1 MRAQK
6 RVIKHVRMSVL
17 LCLAVLAPQL
27 ASPADTTPDATIDES
42 LDHLVVKK
50 WLQWNHQA
58 VSQAFGAAPAKPYQV
73 TVNASDYRSNSLVPW
88 GQVNRG
94 KLTNKIRLV
103 INPDA
108 TYEQL
113 MGDWTAYHEYSHLL
127 IPYQG
132 WGDLWFSEGLA
143 SYYQNILQYRMG
155 VLTQEQA
162 KQKLLAGL
170 QRGIDNNSAPH
181 LTLRQLSRN
190 MRKHHAYMRVYWSG
204 TWYFWSVDQT
214 LREKG
219 LSLDQA
225 LDYLNDCCAQQS
237 LSAEQIVSK
246 LDDYSGSD
254 LFSVNFRRAANS
266 RELAINKDTWR
277 QLQMMEWPRQDGDQR
292 GYLNIAKESKK

>member
-1 MRAQK
+1 
-6 RVIKHVRMSVL
+6 MSVL
-17 LCLAVLAPQL
+17 LCLTVLAPQL
-27 ASPADTTPDATIDES
+27 ATPADTTVDATIDAIVDQS
-42 LDHLVVKK
+42 LDHQVIKK
-50 WLQWNHQA
+50 WLHWNHQA
-58 VSQAFGAAPAKPYQV
+58 VSHVFGTPPAKPYQV
-73 TVNASDYRSNSLVPW
+73 NVSAGDHRSNSVVPW
-88 GQVNRG
+88 GQIRRG
-94 KLTNKIRLV
+94 KLNNKIRLI

-113 MGDWTAYHEYSHLL
+113 IGDWTAYHEYSHLL

-190 MRKHHAYMRVYWSG
+190 LRKHQAYMRVYWSG
-204 TWYFWSVDQT
+204 TWYFWRVDQT

-225 LDYLNDCCAQQS
+225 LNYLNGCCAQQS

-246 LDDYSGSD
+246 LDEYSGSE
-254 LFSVNFRRAANS
+254 LFSVNFWRTANS
-266 RELAINKDTWR
+266 RELAIDKGAWR
-277 QLQMMEWPRQDGDQR
+277 QLQVMEWPRQHSDQR
-292 GYLNIAKESKK
+292 DFLNIAEKSKH